1 MLRWISRNRRKYR
14 IQDEK
19 IHLKIRMNP
28 IDERWKESCLRWFG
42 LVQRRERLLHQ
53 WGKVS
58 WVKLNEWM
66 KICRGR
72 PKIALVEVVENDMSI
87 TLILWI
93 CCFLTTK
100 PYMFLNF
107 IFFTHLALILW
118 FTSFSISQSLWIIDP
133 RYQKLSLFGIS

>member
-1 MLRWISRNRRKYR
+1 MKMLRWISRNRRKYR

-19 IHLKIRMNP
+19 THLKIRMTP

-42 LVQRRERLLHQ
+42 LVQRRERFLHQ

-66 KICRGR
+66 KIWRGR

-87 TLILWI
+87 KEITENITSYWI
-93 CCFLTTK
+93 EWPK
-100 PYMFLNF
+100 IY
-107 IFFTHLALILW
+107 IW
-118 FTSFSISQSLWIIDP
+118 SS
-133 RYQKLSLFGIS
+133 

>member
-1 MLRWISRNRRKYR
+1 MKMLRWISRNRRKYR

-19 IHLKIRMNP
+19 THLKIRMTP

-87 TLILWI
+87 KEITENITSYWI
-93 CCFLTTK
+93 EWPKIYIWSSQMHEHEHGHRYGYKYNTMK
-100 PYMFLNF
+100 QA
-107 IFFTHLALILW
+107 IFE
-118 FTSFSISQSLWIIDP
+118 
-133 RYQKLSLFGIS
+133 KL